1 MSTLTLTIVVVFI
14 IGYLC
19 IALETLTKVNK
30 RRSAAD
36 ARGLLDTLHVRPG
49 NFAAGLSADG
59 IAAAASSVIE
69 GHLAAPQRRCSS
81 SWEP

>member
-30 RRSAAD
+30 AAV
-36 ARGLLDTLHVRPG
+36 ALLMLV
-49 NFAAGLSADG
+49 A
-59 IAAAASSVIE
+59 
-69 GHLAAPQRRCSS
+69 C
-81 SWEP
+81 